1 MADFKTI
8 ETQEELDN
16 IIKDRLAREREASN
30 KRYEGFISP
39 EDHKRALAEQ
49 AKAFDELKKAHE
61 GDAQTIED
69 LNAKLKTYETDS
81 LKNRIAHEVGLNYE
95 WIDRIGGDDEASIRA
110 DAEKLKS
117 LVGNST
123 KVLPT
128 KNMEGGTPANDK
140 DAAMLKVLTSIKTQ
154 T

>member
-81 LKNRIAHEVGLNYE
+81 LKNRIAHEVGLGYE
-95 WIDRIGGDDEASIRA
+95 WIGRIGGDDETTIRA
-110 DAEKLKS
+110 DAEKLKA
-117 LVGNST
+117 LVGNGPT
-123 KVLPT
+123 LLPT

-140 DAAMLKVLTSIKTQ
+140 DAAMLKVLTSIKSQ